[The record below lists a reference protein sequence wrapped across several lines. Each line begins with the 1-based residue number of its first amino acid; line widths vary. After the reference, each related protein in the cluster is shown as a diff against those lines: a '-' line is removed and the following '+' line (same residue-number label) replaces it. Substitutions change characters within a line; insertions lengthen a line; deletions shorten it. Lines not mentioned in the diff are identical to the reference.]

1 MMDELMIDGNCLILS
16 S

>member
-1 MMDELMIDGNCLILS
+1 MDELMIDGNCLILS